1 PGVLRVNGNGEP
13 DRAENEGT
21 TPGSKAH
28 VPLPREMS
36 MTLIPPRTCVGWA
49 GAQDPSENPTLKR
62 NPRGEC
68 LKADG
73 CGVEPVIFSKFRVA
87 APAGETVSAQA
98 SGDVTALL
106 RAWDQGR
113 GAARDELIGLVYRE
127 LRRIA
132 ARSLASERRDHT
144 LQPTALVH
152 EAYERLADL
161 RGAHFRDRA
170 HFFAVAAGLMRR
182 ILVDHAR
189 RRRALRRAGPAE
201 KVQLDENHVG
211 VAAIAD
217 EVDVIALDGAL
228 NELAELDARQARVV
242 ELRFFAGLGP
252 NEIAEATGV
261 SRATVHR
268 QWTMARA
275 WLHRKL

>member
-1 PGVLRVNGNGEP
+1 
-13 DRAENEGT
+13 
-21 TPGSKAH
+21 
-28 VPLPREMS
+28 
-36 MTLIPPRTCVGWA
+36 
-49 GAQDPSENPTLKR
+49 
-62 NPRGEC
+62 
-68 LKADG
+68 
-73 CGVEPVIFSKFRVA
+73 
-87 APAGETVSAQA
+87 VSAQA

-113 GAARDELIGLVYRE
+113 TAARDELIGLVYRE

-132 ARSLASERRDHT
+132 SRSLASERRDHT

-161 RGAHFRDRA
+161 RTAPFRDRA

-189 RRRALRRAGPAE
+189 RRPALRRGGPAE
-201 KVQLDENHVG
+201 KVVLDENQIG
-211 VAAIAD
+211 AAAGAD
-217 EVDVIALDGAL
+217 VVDVIALDTAL
-228 NELAELDARQARVV
+228 NELATLDATQARVV

-252 NEIAEATGV
+252 SEIAGAMGV

-275 WLHRKL
+275 WIHRQLKQR

>member
-1 PGVLRVNGNGEP
+1 
-13 DRAENEGT
+13 
-21 TPGSKAH
+21 
-28 VPLPREMS
+28 
-36 MTLIPPRTCVGWA
+36 
-49 GAQDPSENPTLKR
+49 
-62 NPRGEC
+62 
-68 LKADG
+68 
-73 CGVEPVIFSKFRVA
+73 
-87 APAGETVSAQA
+87 VSAQA

-113 GAARDELIGLVYRE
+113 TAARDELIGLVYRE

-132 ARSLASERRDHT
+132 SRSLASERRDHT

-161 RGAHFRDRA
+161 RTAPFRDRA

-189 RRRALRRAGPAE
+189 RRRALRRGGPAE
-201 KVQLDENHVG
+201 KVVLDENQIG
-211 VAAIAD
+211 AAAGAD
-217 EVDVIALDGAL
+217 VVDVIALDTAL
-228 NELAELDARQARVV
+228 NELATLDATQARVV

-252 NEIAEATGV
+252 SEIAGAMGA

-275 WLHRKL
+275 WIHRQLKQR

>member
-1 PGVLRVNGNGEP
+1 VSG
-13 DRAENEGT
+13 
-21 TPGSKAH
+21 
-28 VPLPREMS
+28 
-36 MTLIPPRTCVGWA
+36 
-49 GAQDPSENPTLKR
+49 QPS
-62 NPRGEC
+62 
-68 LKADG
+68 
-73 CGVEPVIFSKFRVA
+73 S
-87 APAGETVSAQA
+87 
-98 SGDVTALL
+98 DVTALL

-113 GAARDELIGLVYRE
+113 SAARDELIGLVYRE

-152 EAYERLADL
+152 EAYERLAGL
-161 RGAHFRDRA
+161 RTASFRDRT

-189 RRRALRRAGPAE
+189 RRRALRRGGSAE
-201 KVQLDENHVG
+201 MVQLDENQVG
-211 VAAIAD
+211 GAAGGD
-217 EVDVIALDGAL
+217 EVDLIALDGAL
-228 NELAELDARQARVV
+228 NELAELDSSQARVV

-252 NEIAEATGV
+252 NEIAEAMGV

-275 WLHRKL
+275 WLHRQLVRR